1 MTATKSAGE
10 TKSSAAVKIVKMG
23 RIALISAVGTAFA
36 WCSVGLAHAD
46 SVSNGV
52 PYTVVPDL
60 LAGGSPNGLGN
71 WTVQY
76 QRIAGGDP
84 EITDAINGIL
94 EDEARGQGWLYV
106 ASASKTNHW
115 TFHTTGT
122 LDFRPVTISEVF
134 LGEYDTDLPNMPFQ
148 TVATRVFD
156 ARSGIQIVWENLFRD
171 ERDGLARLS
180 ALTKAILPTA
190 YPPPPGGWGQ
200 YSAGMAPVDTNF
212 KYWVPTTAGVELHFP
227 DYQFGR
233 GLHTIT
239 IPWAQ
244 VSDLFAPEFL
254 PIIE

>member
-1 MTATKSAGE
+1 
-10 TKSSAAVKIVKMG
+10 
-23 RIALISAVGTAFA
+23 
-36 WCSVGLAHAD
+36 
-46 SVSNGV
+46 VSNGV
-52 PYTVVPDL
+52 TYTVVPDL

-76 QRIAGGDP
+76 ERIAGGDP

-106 ASASKTNHW
+106 ASASKNHQW

-122 LDFRPVTISEVF
+122 LYFRPTTISEIF
-134 LGEYDTDLPNMPFQ
+134 LGEYNTDMPNMPFQ

-171 ERDGLARLS
+171 ERDGLTRLS
-180 ALTKAILPTA
+180 ELTKAILPA
-190 YPPPPGGWGQ
+190 VYPPPPGGWGQ
-200 YSAGMAPVDTNF
+200 YSAGMAPVDINF
-212 KYWVPTTAGVELHFP
+212 KYWVPSTAGVELHFP

-239 IPWAQ
+239 IPWAR